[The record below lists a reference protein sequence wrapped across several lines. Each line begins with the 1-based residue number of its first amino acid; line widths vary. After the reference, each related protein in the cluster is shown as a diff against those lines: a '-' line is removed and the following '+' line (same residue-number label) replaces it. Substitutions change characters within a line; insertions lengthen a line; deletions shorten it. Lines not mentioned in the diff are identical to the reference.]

1 MSGGSFDYA
10 FSRLSDFIDE
20 LYFKIKNNETPDE
33 FGDCPRLKQE
43 TIKLL
48 KRIALIGKQ
57 YENLMKEV
65 EWMYSGDTGECGL
78 VEEFE
83 KAKAKI
89 LKELK

>member
-10 FSRLSDFIDE
+10 FLRLADFIEE
-20 LYFKIKNNETPDE
+20 LYLKIKNNETPDG

-57 YENLMKEV
+57 YENLMREV
-65 EWMYSGDTGECGL
+65 EWMYSGDTGEDSL
-78 VEEFE
+78 EEEF
-83 KAKAKI
+83 KKTKTKI